1 VKIIYIFFFAVAVY
15 SLVSCTTT
23 VEKQFNE
30 SVDIAKSTL
39 KQSMQSNEENEKR
52 FEQIPSYI
60 KSVLQ
65 SYDVFQKNESLFDIQ
80 AQEVSIKGFT
90 LNLANAT
97 GLNFALNPNLEDKEV
112 DISLSLNEVSL
123 MEVAEV
129 LRENYGIEIEKKKSI
144 YYFSSPK
151 RILRFFKL
159 NYLNLT
165 RTGRGQLSVDSSQSL
180 SDYSLDGLNGGG
192 FGGLGG
198 AGRSNQN
205 YGGYNAK
212 GYSSEE
218 YGQIPPNYLYPSN
231 NNVSGPSASQLNSAF
246 TTDNVQ
252 FWKNIK
258 NSILSIIAEPVD
270 SADAQTNKNRSNDK
284 RYVTLNPFT
293 GIVSVRAYPQ
303 KLEDVEKYLKTIQE
317 TVQRQ
322 VILQAKIIEITL
334 ENGLD
339 TNLALSAAGFKLDSA
354 TNTFKYTT
362 AIKKPDFS
370 MIVQLL
376 SKYGKVSV
384 LSDPVVSTL
393 NNQKAIIKVG
403 IDQFFSTGLSNAFVP
418 TSVTG
423 NSVVSNYNL
432 APFFSGISLDVTPQI
447 SNDGYVMMNIH
458 PLINHVSQ
466 RDVIFKNTTAGQET
480 DSVSIPTAQSIV
492 READTMVRVRDGEI
506 ILIGG
511 LMQSLTSTQREGIP
525 DTGFDAAYNRRETGT
540 KTDLIILLKPIIV
553 KKGSWNNAI
562 NIFSQSLEENQP
574 KGSN

>member
-180 SDYSLDGLNGGG
+180 SDYSLDGLDGGG
-192 FGGLGG
+192 
-198 AGRSNQN
+198 
-205 YGGYNAK
+205 
-212 GYSSEE
+212 
-218 YGQIPPNYLYPSN
+218 
-231 NNVSGPSASQLNSAF
+231 
-246 TTDNVQ
+246 
-252 FWKNIK
+252 
-258 NSILSIIAEPVD
+258 
-270 SADAQTNKNRSNDK
+270 
-284 RYVTLNPFT
+284 
-293 GIVSVRAYPQ
+293 
-303 KLEDVEKYLKTIQE
+303 
-317 TVQRQ
+317 
-322 VILQAKIIEITL
+322 
-334 ENGLD
+334 
-339 TNLALSAAGFKLDSA
+339 
-354 TNTFKYTT
+354 
-362 AIKKPDFS
+362 
-370 MIVQLL
+370 
-376 SKYGKVSV
+376 
-384 LSDPVVSTL
+384 
-393 NNQKAIIKVG
+393 
-403 IDQFFSTGLSNAFVP
+403 
-418 TSVTG
+418 
-423 NSVVSNYNL
+423 
-432 APFFSGISLDVTPQI
+432 
-447 SNDGYVMMNIH
+447 
-458 PLINHVSQ
+458 
-466 RDVIFKNTTAGQET
+466 
-480 DSVSIPTAQSIV
+480 
-492 READTMVRVRDGEI
+492 GE
-506 ILIGG
+506 
-511 LMQSLTSTQREGIP
+511 
-525 DTGFDAAYNRRETGT
+525 
-540 KTDLIILLKPIIV
+540 V
-553 KKGSWNNAI
+553 
-562 NIFSQSLEENQP
+562 
-574 KGSN
+574 

>member
-1 VKIIYIFFFAVAVY
+1 MVAVY

-23 VEKQFNE
+23 VEKQFND
-30 SVDIAKSTL
+30 SVDIAKHTL

-52 FEQIPSYI
+52 FAQIPGYI
-60 KSVLQ
+60 KSVLH
-65 SYDVFQKNESLFDIQ
+65 SYDVFQKNESVFDIH

-97 GLNFALNPNLEDKEV
+97 GLNFALSPNLEDKEV
-112 DISLSLNEVSL
+112 DISLSLHQVSL
-123 MEVAEV
+123 MEIAEV
-129 LRENYGIEIEKKKSI
+129 LRENYSIEIEKKKSI

-165 RTGRGQLSVDSSQSL
+165 RSGRGQLSVDSSQSL
-180 SDYSLDGLNGGG
+180 SDYSLDGLDGGG

-198 AGRSNQN
+198 AGGFNQIYGNSNAN
-205 YGGYNAK
+205 

-218 YGQIPPNYLYPSN
+218 YGQIPPDYLYPSN
-231 NNVSGPSASQLNSAF
+231 NTPGPSASELNSAF

-252 FWKNIK
+252 FWRNIK

-270 SADAQTNKNRSNDK
+270 SADTETNKNRSNDK
-284 RYVTLNPFT
+284 GYVTLNPFT
-293 GIVSVRAYPQ
+293 GIITVRAYPQ
-303 KLEDVEKYLKTIQE
+303 KLEDVEKYLKNIQE

-339 TNLALSAAGFKLDSA
+339 TNLTLSAAGFKLDSA

-403 IDQFFSTGLSNAFVP
+403 VDQFFSTGLSNAFVP

-466 RDVIFKNTTAGQET
+466 RDVIFKNTTAGKLT

-506 ILIGG
+506 IIIGG
-511 LMQSLTSTQREGIP
+511 LMQSLTRTQREGLP
-525 DTGFDAAYNRRETGT
+525 NTGFDAAYNRSETGT